1 MRGFVSRWGW
11 RAGGAVVLVPV
22 LLFGLRGL
30 IVSFD
35 AGAPFGPPTMRG
47 GRISS
52 TSAALASMSAH
63 SVLPDLTD
71 TAPMPTSAG
80 LRRTLAPLLR
90 ADGLGTDVSLDVLDA
105 TTGTPLM
112 SMAAQRP
119 LTPASTVKLLTGAAA
134 LAALG
139 PQTTLAT
146 QVVQGTT
153 DDEVVLVGS
162 GDVLLDSGHG
172 DPSAVVGR
180 AGLADLAV
188 RTATALQAQGR
199 TTVVL
204 RLDDTLF
211 TGSAVSSAWSSG
223 DVSAGF
229 VAPVMPVGVNA
240 GQVSGRTARRSD
252 PALSAATT
260 FAGLLDAQGITVSGR
275 VTRADA
281 PESPTVLAE
290 VRSAPVGDLVEHILT
305 ESDNTVAEV
314 LARLVAVQDGRA
326 GTFADAGAAVVE
338 RVGLLGVP
346 VEGVRLVGGSGLA
359 RGSVVPARTL
369 TRLLALAAGRERPE
383 LRWMLTGLP
392 VAGASGTLADR
403 FDGSGQSAALGIVRA
418 KTGTLT
424 GVNSL
429 AGIVVDSDGR
439 LLAFAVMA
447 DRTGGS
453 RAARAALDAF
463 AAALAG
469 CGCR

>member
-1 MRGFVSRWGW
+1 MREFVSRWGW

-30 IVSFD
+30 IVSLD
-35 AGAPFGPPTMRG
+35 AGAPLGPPAMRG
-47 GRISS
+47 ARISS
-52 TSAALASMSAH
+52 TSAALASMSAL

-71 TAPMPTSAG
+71 TAPIPTPAG

-105 TTGTPLM
+105 ATGTPLM
-112 SMAAQRP
+112 SVAAQRP

-153 DDEVVLVGS
+153 DDEVVLVGG
-162 GDVLLDSGHG
+162 GDVLLDSGQG

-180 AGLADLAV
+180 AGLADLAA
-188 RTATALQAQGR
+188 RTATALQARGR
-199 TTVVL
+199 TTVAL

-223 DVSAGF
+223 DVAAGF

-260 FAGLLDAQGITVSGR
+260 FAGLLGAQGITVSGR

-281 PESPTVLAE
+281 PESPVVLAE
-290 VRSAPVGDLVEHILT
+290 VRSAPVGDLVEHTLS

-314 LARLVAVQDGRA
+314 LARLVAVQGGRA
-326 GTFADAGAAVVE
+326 GTFSEAGAAVVE

-346 VEGVRLVGGSGLA
+346 VEGVRLIGGSGLA

-369 TRLLALAAGRERPE
+369 TRLLVLAAGQERPE
-383 LRWMLTGLP
+383 LRRMLTGLP

-403 FDGSGQSAALGIVRA
+403 FDGNGQSAGRGIVRA

-447 DRTGGS
+447 DHTGGS
-453 RAARAALDAF
+453 RAARGALDAL

>member
-1 MRGFVSRWGW
+1 MREFVSRWGW

-30 IVSFD
+30 IVSLD
-35 AGAPFGPPTMRG
+35 AGAPFGPPAMRG
-47 GRISS
+47 ARISS
-52 TSAALASMSAH
+52 TSAALASVSAL

-71 TAPMPTSAG
+71 TAPIPTPAG

-105 TTGTPLM
+105 ATGTPLM
-112 SMAAQRP
+112 SVAAQRP

-153 DDEVVLVGS
+153 DDEVVLVGG
-162 GDVLLDSGHG
+162 GDVLLDSGQG

-180 AGLADLAV
+180 AGLADLAA
-188 RTATALQAQGR
+188 RTATALQARGR
-199 TTVVL
+199 TTVAL

-223 DVSAGF
+223 DVAAGF

-260 FAGLLDAQGITVSGR
+260 FAGLLGAQGITVSGR

-281 PESPTVLAE
+281 PESPVVLAE
-290 VRSAPVGDLVEHILT
+290 VRSAPVGDLVEHTLS

-314 LARLVAVQDGRA
+314 LARLVAVQGGRA
-326 GTFADAGAAVVE
+326 GTFSEAGAAVVE

-346 VEGVRLVGGSGLA
+346 VEGVRLIGGSGLA

-369 TRLLALAAGRERPE
+369 TRLLVLAAGQERPE
-383 LRWMLTGLP
+383 LRRMLTGLP

-403 FDGSGQSAALGIVRA
+403 FDGNGQSAGRGIVRA

-447 DRTGGS
+447 DHTGGS
-453 RAARAALDAF
+453 RAARGALDAL